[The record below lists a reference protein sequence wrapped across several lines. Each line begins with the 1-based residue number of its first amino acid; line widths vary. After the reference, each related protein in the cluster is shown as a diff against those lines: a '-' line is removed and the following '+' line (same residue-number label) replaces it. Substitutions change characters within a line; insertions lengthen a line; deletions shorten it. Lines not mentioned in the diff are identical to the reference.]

1 MIWGFL
7 LLSAAV
13 VCGIWFMQDL
23 MNDDD
28 MVLFIVVSY
37 TMVVFLSATIIVL
50 SIMLGG
56 SE

>member
-13 VCGIWFMQDL
+13 VYGIWFMHDL

-37 TMVVFLSATIIVL
+37 TMAVFLSATIIVS
-50 SIMLGG
+50 SILL
-56 SE
+56 